1 MNTPPTPP
9 SAPYPL
15 AIIGAGALGLSFATR
30 LARTGRVAVI
40 ARSAERAQ
48 ALRQGIEVG
57 GTLRH
62 FDVFGAD
69 QAPQADWVIVLVK
82 TGDTTEAALT
92 AAAMAPKGVL
102 SLQNGLVEDLLRAAC
117 PGLSVGQGV
126 TT

>member
-48 ALRQGIEVG
+48 ALLQGIEVG

-82 TGDTTEAALT
+82 TSDTTQATPSTL
-92 AAAMAPKGVL
+92 AMVF
-102 SLQNGLVEDLLRAAC
+102 NTFLRRTMPA
-117 PGLSVGQGV
+117 
-126 TT
+126 